1 MKYSKLKLHV
11 KALQS
16 KEFYEFSL
24 SLSLLGL
31 WASST
36 QKWISNNSAFWN
48 ERSRVISN
56 PMKIVYFNQDKEG
69 QSYARTTWDTEFS
82 KARCGLARSRTSNLN
97 RCTLSHPNSWTRI
110 TPGYKRC
117 FRDQTHPLNRPATT
131 QTRKNHLPPSTLK
144 STVYSR
150 CLGAA
155 TLLLQTII
163 NMLKISMWQQ
173 LPSLTWSNWKPH
185 RSRIARKDEENWK
198 DLFKIG

>member
-1 MKYSKLKLHV
+1 M
-11 KALQS
+11 
-16 KEFYEFSL
+16 
-24 SLSLLGL
+24 
-31 WASST
+31 
-36 QKWISNNSAFWN
+36 
-48 ERSRVISN
+48 ISN

-82 KARCGLARSRTSNLN
+82 KARSGLARSRTSNLN

-185 RSRIARKDEENWK
+185 RSRIARKDEENWT